1 MGREVFLMDFANLIS
16 TMGFPIA
23 CTVAMFYLLEKER
36 DAHREETRQMTEAIS
51 NNTKIM
57 ERVLEI
63 LRRMEGANYE
73 D

>member
-1 MGREVFLMDFANLIS
+1 
-16 TMGFPIA
+16 MGFPIA

-36 DAHREETRQMTEAIS
+36 DAHREETKQMTEAIT

-63 LRRMEGANYE
+63 LRRMEGANY
-73 D
+73 DGD

>member
-1 MGREVFLMDFANLIS
+1 MDFANLIS

-63 LRRMEGANYE
+63 LRRMEGANY
-73 D
+73 DGD

>member
-1 MGREVFLMDFANLIS
+1 MMDFANLIS

-23 CTVAMFYLLEKER
+23 CTCAMFYLLEKER
-36 DAHREETRQMTEAIS
+36 DAHREETKQMTEAIT
-51 NNTKIM
+51 NNTNIM

>member
-1 MGREVFLMDFANLIS
+1 MDFANLIS

-23 CTVAMFYLLEKER
+23 STIAMWYLLEKER
-36 DAHREETRQMTEAIS
+36 EAHKDETKQLTEAIT

-63 LRRMEGANYE
+63 LRRLEGANYDE
-73 D
+73 RN

>member
-1 MGREVFLMDFANLIS
+1 MDFANLIS

-36 DAHREETRQMTEAIS
+36 DAHREETKQMTEAIT

-63 LRRMEGANYE
+63 LRRMEGANY
-73 D
+73 DGD

>member
-1 MGREVFLMDFANLIS
+1 MDFANLIS

-23 CTVAMFYLLEKER
+23 CTIAMWYLLEKER
-36 DAHREETRQMTEAIS
+36 EAHKDETKQLTEAIT

-63 LRRMEGANYE
+63 LRRLEGANYDE
-73 D
+73 RN

>member
-1 MGREVFLMDFANLIS
+1 MDFANLIS

-23 CTVAMFYLLEKER
+23 CTVAMWYLLEKER
-36 DAHREETRQMTEAIS
+36 DAHKEETRQMTEAIA

-57 ERVLEI
+57 ERVLET